1 MFGWRRKRATK
12 FAIDSLRPFVGTIQL
27 QGMPPGFWLD
37 PYILGFFH
45 FMISH
50 RLKLAT
56 LSGLAGEEMGFALTE
71 TFTAISNMN
80 GIAIANRGLE
90 LLTARDPE
98 YYRGADDASAISYYL
113 LRVLKN
119 EAEHPLVQTATG
131 LACAA
136 GKTMGD
142 RHEIYSMMY
151 MASLFKEVARLR
163 GVI

>member
-27 QGMPPGFWLD
+27 HGMPPGFWLD

-113 LRVLKN
+113 LRVLRMKPN
-119 EAEHPLVQTATG
+119 TRWFKRPLVWLVLRAKRWATG
-131 LACAA
+131 T
-136 GKTMGD
+136 KSTP
-142 RHEIYSMMY
+142 
-151 MASLFKEVARLR
+151 
-163 GVI
+163 